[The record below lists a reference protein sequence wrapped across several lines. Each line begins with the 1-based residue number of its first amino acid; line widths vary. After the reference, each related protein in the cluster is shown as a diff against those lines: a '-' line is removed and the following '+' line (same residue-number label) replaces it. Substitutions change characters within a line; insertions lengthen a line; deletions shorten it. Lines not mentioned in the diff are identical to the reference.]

1 MTVLSEAPPFARDR
15 LFQAWSVVS
24 AISQAGDAAWFVAFA
39 WTAATVT
46 NPATAGLVLGAGT
59 IPRAVTAL
67 YGGALADRYDSRR
80 VVTLANAG
88 RIVVLLTG
96 TVLASVLGVTV
107 PLLLAVAICFGV
119 LDAIY
124 NPAAMTLPRQLVRTD
139 DLPAASGLMQV
150 AGRLARFG
158 GAPLGGVLVAVGG
171 LRLVMLVDAV
181 TFAVVAAFVG
191 LMLKPRYART
201 LTSTG
206 STRRDLAA
214 AFAYLRETPYVRALV
229 VSLSGLNLFVGPA
242 LAVGLTIHVHRSGW
256 GAATVG
262 IADALVGVGA
272 AAGALVAI
280 RFRSSQPARTGLLI
294 LVGQAAAIA
303 LIGVSNRPLLFLAT
317 TVIGVTA
324 GLASTQLSGAFQQL
338 VDPAYLGRMGA
349 LTSLGDDVLMPVAMV
364 GFGALVSGAGLPIT
378 CLATGLAFVAL
389 VTWALVRLHGATPL
403 AGATFP
409 DRTQAATGEATG

>member
-1 MTVLSEAPPFARDR
+1 M
-15 LFQAWSVVS
+15 
-24 AISQAGDAAWFVAFA
+24 
-39 WTAATVT
+39 
-46 NPATAGLVLGAGT
+46 
-59 IPRAVTAL
+59 
-67 YGGALADRYDSRR
+67 
-80 VVTLANAG
+80 LANAG

-107 PLLLAVAICFGV
+107 PLLLAVAVCFGV
-119 LDAIY
+119 LDAMY

-158 GAPLGGVLVAVGG
+158 GAPLGGILVAVGG

-191 LMLKPRYART
+191 LALKPRYPRT

-272 AAGALVAI
+272 AVGALFAI
-280 RFRSSQPARTGLLI
+280 RFRSSQPARTGLLMLI
-294 LVGQAAAIA
+294 GQAAAIA
-303 LIGVSNRPLLFLAT
+303 LIGVSNLPLLFVAT
-317 TVIGVTA
+317 TVIGITA

-349 LTSLGDDVLMPVAMV
+349 VTSLGDDVLMPVAMV
-364 GFGALVSGAGLPIT
+364 GFGALVSGAGLAIT
-378 CLATGLAFVAL
+378 CLATGLGFVAL
-389 VTWALVRLHGATPL
+389 VSWALARLRGAQPV
-403 AGATFP
+403 
-409 DRTQAATGEATG
+409 AAAP